1 MLYWGIIDKL
11 KYYIEYVQLMIWYTL
26 WNDHNKP
33 YLTQLSS
40 HIITIFVFLLLR
52 PHKTYSQWISS
63 IYYLQ
68 LLSPVQLFETL
79 WTVDHQDPLSIG
91 FSRQEY
97 WSGLP
102 FPTPEDLP
110 NPGNEPI
117 SLASPA
123 LAAVFFA
130 LHHREVLLFSE
141 VFFIWP
147 NIPFKTVLLRS
158 PLFKNVLSLMP
169 VNQEQKT
176 NNQKTVVWLSK
187 LFG

>member
-1 MLYWGIIDKL
+1 MLYWGIIDTL

-110 NPGNEPI
+110 DPRIRLMSRVSCIGRF
-117 SLASPA
+117 LY
-123 LAAVFFA
+123 
-130 LHHREVLLFSE
+130 
-141 VFFIWP
+141 
-147 NIPFKTVLLRS
+147 LRATWEATS
-158 PLFKNVLSLMP
+158 IHYYIINYS
-169 VNQEQKT
+169 QHAIY
-176 NNQKTVVWLSK
+176 
-187 LFG
+187 